1 MPEHPEITDADLDEL
16 VAYLDGEL
24 DAAGQQ
30 RVETRLSLEPK
41 VRAEVDALKKTWEML
56 DYLPRAEP
64 TAEFSTRTIEAV
76 SALRPARPGRH
87 VPQWARP
94 GAWAAAVVAAGVLGY
109 LLAGARAPKPAAA
122 IELENDPL
130 YTQNPR
136 VVAHLPLYQAAGTLD
151 YLNALDT
158 PDLFGE
164 EAPAR

>member
-1 MPEHPEITDADLDEL
+1 MAEHPEITDADRDEL

-64 TAEFSTRTIEAV
+64 TAEFSTRTLDAV
-76 SALRPARPGRH
+76 AALRPSRVNRP
-87 VPQWARP
+87 VPTWVRST
-94 GAWAAAVVAAGVLGY
+94 AWAAAVIAAGVLGF
-109 LLAGARAPKPAAA
+109 LLPGTNPHKPVPPV
-122 IELENDPL
+122 ELENDPL

>member
-1 MPEHPEITDADLDEL
+1 MAEQPEITEADREEL
-16 VAYLDGEL
+16 VAYIDGEL

-64 TAEFSTRTIEAV
+64 TAEFTTRTLDAA
-76 SALRPARPGRH
+76 SALQPARGGGH
-87 VPQWARP
+87 VPAWARS
-94 GAWAAAVVAAGVLGY
+94 AACVTAVVAAGILGF
-109 LLAGARAPKPAAA
+109 LIPGTNPPRPAGPV
-122 IELENDPL
+122 ELESDPL

-136 VVAHLPLYQAAGTLD
+136 VIANLPLYLSAGTLD
-151 YLNALDT
+151 YINALDA

-164 EAPAR
+164 EATAR

>member
-1 MPEHPEITDADLDEL
+1 MAEHPEITDADRDEL

-41 VRAEVDALKKTWEML
+41 VRAEIDALKKTWEML

-64 TAEFSTRTIEAV
+64 TTEFSTRTLDAV
-76 SALRPARPGRH
+76 ASLRPAAA
-87 VPQWARP
+87 ARP
-94 GAWAAAVVAAGVLGY
+94 KWLRSAACAAAVLAAGVLGF
-109 LLAGARAPKPAAA
+109 LLPGAKAPKPAPPP
-122 IELENDPL
+122 ELENDPL

-136 VVAHLPLYQAAGTLD
+136 VVAHLPLYMAAGTLD

-164 EAPAR
+164 DAPAR

>member
-1 MPEHPEITDADLDEL
+1 MAEHPPITDADRDEL
-16 VAYLDGEL
+16 VAYLDGEM

-76 SALRPARPGRH
+76 SGLRPARGGR
-87 VPQWARP
+87 PLPRWAR
-94 GAWAAAVVAAGVLGY
+94 GTAWAAALVAAGILGF
-109 LLAGARAPKPAAA
+109 LLPGARPPKPVPPV
-122 IELENDPL
+122 ELENDPL

-136 VVAHLPLYQAAGTLD
+136 VVAHLPLYTAAGTLD

-164 EAPAR
+164 EAPGR

>member
-1 MPEHPEITDADLDEL
+1 MAEQPPITDADREEL

-41 VRAEVDALKKTWEML
+41 VRAEVEALKKTWEVL

-64 TAEFSTRTIEAV
+64 TAEFSTRTLDAV
-76 SALRPARPGRH
+76 DALRPGRAGRR
-87 VPQWARP
+87 VPVWARSA
-94 GAWAAAVVAAGVLGY
+94 AWAAAVVAAGVVGF
-109 LLAGARAPKPAAA
+109 LLPGVKAPKTGPPV
-122 IELENDPL
+122 ELENDRL

-136 VVAHLPLYQAAGTLD
+136 VVAHLPLYLSAGTID

-164 EAPAR
+164 EAQAR

>member
-1 MPEHPEITDADLDEL
+1 MAEHPPITDADREEL

-41 VRAEVDALKKTWEML
+41 VRAEVEALKQTWEML

-64 TAEFSTRTIEAV
+64 TAEFGTRTLDAAD
-76 SALRPARPGRH
+76 ALRPGRAGRR
-87 VPQWARP
+87 VPVWAASA
-94 GAWAAAVVAAGVLGY
+94 AWAAAVVAAGVLGF
-109 LLAGARAPKPAAA
+109 LLPAAKSPKPGPAV
-122 IELENDPL
+122 ELENDPL

-136 VVAHLPLYQAAGTLD
+136 VVANLPLYISAGTID

-164 EAPAR
+164 ETGAR